1 MSDITLK
8 EIIKDMKKDQEPGS
22 LYYGWQSNI
31 AMAIYD
37 ELETKV
43 SLEEANNAAKR
54 FLSVLINN
62 YL

>member
-22 LYYGWQSNI
+22 TYYCWQSNI

-62 YL
+62 

>member
-22 LYYGWQSNI
+22 TYYGWQSNI

-62 YL
+62 